1 MRAFVSRALPGE
13 EFPRLLAQPGLDVDV
28 WPQDAPPPRAA
39 LLERVAGAH
48 GLLCLISERID
59 AELLDAAGPQLK
71 VVSQLAVGVDNVDLA
86 ACAARGIPVGNTP
99 GVLTDTTADLAWLLI
114 MASARRLVE
123 AADYVRDGRW
133 RYWTP
138 TLLAGADVH
147 GAALGIVGFG
157 AIGQALARRAG
168 GFGMRLRYWSRR
180 EKPEAAALGA
190 AYAPLPDLLAASDFV
205 SLHVALTPETEG
217 LIDAAALRRMR
228 PSAFLINTAR
238 GPVVDEPAL
247 IAALQARTIAGAGLD
262 VTTLEPVAVDN
273 PLLRMENVIVVP
285 HIGSATIATR
295 GRMANLAVINLRA
308 GLRGDPLPHRV
319 PPATGGE
326 SR

>member
-190 AYAPLPDLLAASDFV
+190 AYALLPDLLAASDFV
-205 SLHVALTPETEG
+205 SLHVALTPETED
-217 LIDAAALRRMR
+217 LIDDDALRRMR
-228 PSAFLINTAR
+228 PSALSDQHRPRPHRRRAGADRGAASPDHRRRGPGRHHPRAR
-238 GPVVDEPAL
+238 GRGQSAPAH
-247 IAALQARTIAGAGLD
+247 GD
-262 VTTLEPVAVDN
+262 
-273 PLLRMENVIVVP
+273 VIVVP

-326 SR
+326 PR